1 MQAAQANP
9 SLTLSGGGSLNSCH
23 FNNCECRQLSFCV
36 CASQNFTEN
45 RIPKWKC
52 PKDSPP
58 IANACL
64 ANLNENVWPSQNSLY
79 PVAIWD
85 LEEISGVSRAQHI
98 LQICD

>member
-79 PVAIWD
+79 PVCFNLGLGGDFWCKQGPAYSAD
-85 LEEISGVSRAQHI
+85 L
-98 LQICD
+98 